1 MQINKLTIKARIDL
15 EILRTLDA
23 DSLEELV
30 VESIMGQIEITSLL
44 GVLFISIEHFLSLVS
59 HKAPSTDPKQA
70 RVNCQQAVAHVIA
83 LRWRLDD
90 LQRSVAPNVPDDEL
104 VCVVH
109 CEHKRLFL
117 Y

>member
-1 MQINKLTIKARIDL
+1 MPFVLSNDLTVNFWITKYTLVQINKLAIRARIDL

-30 VESIMGQIEITSLL
+30 VESIMGQIEVTSHL
-44 GVLFISIEHFLSLVS
+44 GILFISIEDFLSLVS

-83 LRWRLDD
+83 LGWRLDY
-90 LQRSVAPNVPDDEL
+90 L
-104 VCVVH
+104 
-109 CEHKRLFL
+109 
-117 Y
+117 